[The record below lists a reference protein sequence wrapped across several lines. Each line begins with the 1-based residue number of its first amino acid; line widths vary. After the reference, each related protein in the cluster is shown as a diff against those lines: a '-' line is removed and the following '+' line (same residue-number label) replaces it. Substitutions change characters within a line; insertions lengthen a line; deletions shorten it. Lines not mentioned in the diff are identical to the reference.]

1 MAQTAKL
8 SVALQEVSRLK
19 IADSK
24 GVRSRTTSLSENSYV
39 KALARL
45 LRLVSLF
52 NRSQQLGI
60 RQLTSSP
67 EHLQRAV
74 DTRSSGQEGNWVHR
88 RKP

>member
-8 SVALQEVSRLK
+8 SVALQEVSRLI

-45 LRLVSLF
+45 LRMVSF
-52 NRSQQLGI
+52 EPVTAI
-60 RQLTSSP
+60 ESSSA
-67 EHLQRAV
+67 HKFLR
-74 DTRSSGQEGNWVHR
+74 
-88 RKP
+88 